1 MKTSDKPELVV
12 SQTGEALKVFQVTG
26 KGEMVMPLH
35 YSTLEAVIV
44 VVAGSAILKI
54 EDKEHLLQAGDS
66 FLIPAR
72 QKHTLSI
79 KAEFKARVIMPQDSR
94 IEFAD

>member
-1 MKTSDKPELVV
+1 MKTMDKPELVV
-12 SQTGEALKVFQVTG
+12 SQT
-26 KGEMVMPLH
+26 
-35 YSTLEAVIV
+35 
-44 VVAGSAILKI
+44 
-54 EDKEHLLQAGDS
+54 GDS

-79 KAEFKARVIMPQDSR
+79 KADFKARVVMPQDSR